1 MYWYYIRQYIC
12 IYIYIQYYSV
22 WHTIYIFIY
31 IYIRTIYIYI
41 RIYIYMQNTIVMWS
55 PWKFR
60 HSFSLTISAICI
72 AWNGHAL
79 FKSERQLEIE
89 LVCPR
94 IDSYGCKKIMI
105 YVLSAFSSAS
115 VYRVISFS
123 TPSLNELRCN
133 WVPLPQPGSK
143 NNI

>member
-1 MYWYYIRQYIC
+1 MYWYYIRQYIYIHNSILYDILYIYMYIYKYMYTY
-12 IYIYIQYYSV
+12 IYIYTY
-22 WHTIYIFIY
+22 Y
-31 IYIRTIYIYI
+31 IYIHK
-41 RIYIYMQNTIVMWS
+41 NTIVMWS

-60 HSFSLTISAICI
+60 HSFSLSISAICI

-94 IDSYGCKKIMI
+94 IDSSGCKFMMI

-133 WVPLPQPGSK
+133 WVPWPQPGSK